1 MVKKGKELK
10 RKKLMKIFLSERVR
24 GIYIS
29 LKVIDPYDPGSNTSR
44 M

>member
-1 MVKKGKELK
+1 ME

-24 GIYIS
+24 GVYIS
-29 LKVIDPYDPGSNTSR
+29 LKIIDPDDPGGNTSR